1 MVKVIEEESEIPRD
15 GKVIIDFFATWCG
28 PCKQIAPYYQQMAE
42 TFPGITF
49 LKADVDEAAGLA
61 EEYGVQVLPTFVI
74 LDRGVV
80 IQVIKGADLNRVM
93 KALGELEGTQS

>member
-1 MVKVIEEESEIPRD
+1 MVKVIEEEGEIPRD

-61 EEYGVQVLPTFVI
+61 EEFGVQVLPTFVI
-74 LDRGVV
+74 LDRGAVV
-80 IQVIKGADLNRVM
+80 QVIKGADLNKVM
-93 KALGELEGTQS
+93 KALGELEGAQS